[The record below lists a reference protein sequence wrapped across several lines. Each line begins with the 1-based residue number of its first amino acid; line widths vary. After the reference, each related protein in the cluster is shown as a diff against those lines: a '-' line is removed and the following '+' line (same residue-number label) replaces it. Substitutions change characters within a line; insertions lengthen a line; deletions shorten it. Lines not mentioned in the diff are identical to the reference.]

1 VGERNEVKSA
11 LPYSLTNA
19 GDRHPSVVAN
29 VDTTHDIVLNR
40 FLFRVG
46 TDEGGQTGFV
56 DTLTAERLLL
66 DKSGTIRDCPR
77 LFRTASYRLSAS
89 SVLG

>member
-1 VGERNEVKSA
+1 MGEQNTVRFDTH
-11 LPYSLTNA
+11 YSLTNA

-29 VDTTHDIVLNR
+29 VDATHDIALNR

-56 DTLTAERLLL
+56 DALTAERLLL
-66 DKSGTIRDCPR
+66 DKSGTLRDCPR
-77 LFRTASYRLSAS
+77 LFRTASYRL
-89 SVLG
+89 